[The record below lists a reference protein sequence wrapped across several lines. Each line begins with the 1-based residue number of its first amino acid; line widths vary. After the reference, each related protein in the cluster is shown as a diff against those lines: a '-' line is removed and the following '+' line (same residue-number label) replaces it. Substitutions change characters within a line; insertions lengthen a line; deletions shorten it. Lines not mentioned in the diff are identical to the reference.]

1 MKKTILISTAAA
13 LTLSCF
19 TGCETNTQ
27 TGALAGAAI
36 GYGIRG
42 DARGAA
48 IGAGIGAVTGA
59 IADAAVGQPY
69 YGTAPRGYTILVAEP
84 VRGHRGFVYSPYR
97 DNVIVDVRGV
107 PRGSHVRCPHSGRV
121 FFYR

>member
-1 MKKTILISTAAA
+1 MKKSILFTSLAA
-13 LTLSCF
+13 LMLSGF
-19 TGCETNTQ
+19 TGCETHTQ

-48 IGAGIGAVTGA
+48 LGAGIGAVSGA
-59 IADAAVGQPY
+59 IADAAVGQRY
-69 YGTAPRGYTILVAEP
+69 NGSVPRGETVLIAEP

-97 DNVIVDVRGV
+97 RNAIVDVRGV
-107 PRGSHVRCPHSGRV
+107 PRGSHVRCPHSGRI
-121 FFYR
+121 FIYR